1 MGGIEGR
8 FFPQRNR
15 LRRGGRGK
23 QRGKRGSIL
32 RGKPLFLHQ
41 FPAQQIARQFLR
53 VADRRRA
60 ENKIGVGGV
69 AGADPVQAAEK
80 LADMRSEH
88 AAIGMRLIHNH
99 QRERRKERR
108 PLFMEGQNRQM
119 QHFGVGNQDIGRVL
133 ADLTPEMIGR
143 VTVIDGDGRPRR
155 FGPMPVSSPNAAS

>member
-1 MGGIEGR
+1 MPLARRCARFADDRDVHRLLGGIEGR
-8 FFPQRNR
+8 FRPQCNR

-53 VADRRRA
+53 VADRRRT
-60 ENKIGVGGV
+60 ENKIGAGGIP
-69 AGADPVQAAEK
+69 GTDPVQAAEK

-108 PLFMEGQNRQM
+108 PLLMEGKIARCSIS
-119 QHFGVGNQDIGRVL
+119 GL
-133 ADLTPEMIGR
+133 
-143 VTVIDGDGRPRR
+143 VIRTLGGFLRILRR
-155 FGPMPVSSPNAAS
+155 K